1 MWGVLPGMALD
12 LTVEDPDDGM
22 EWDFSN
28 NQKRDKAERLIEEGK
43 AMLIISSP
51 MCSALKQLQRVD
63 SEGEGEAVKE
73 KNLSEVRRHL
83 EFCCKLYRMQMER
96 GMYFI
101 HEHPK
106 KALCWKEESVKA
118 LLKDYRVKE
127 IEGDVCMTGTDTGRT
142 TFMTN
147 ASGIA
152 TRLGRQCKRI
162 QKSRKTN
169 DDERKI

>member
-1 MWGVLPGMALD
+1 MALD

-28 NQKRDKAERLIEEGK
+28 SNKRDKAERMIEGGK
-43 AMLIISSP
+43 AMLIIGSP
-51 MCSALKQLQRVD
+51 MCSALKQLQR
-63 SEGEGEAVKE
+63 EECGEDMEAVKE
-73 KNLSEVRRHL
+73 KKLEEVKRHL

-106 KALCWKEESVKA
+106 KALSWEEHSVKA
-118 LLKDYRVKE
+118 LLRDFRVKL
-127 IEGDVCMTGTDTGRT
+127 IEGDICMTGAGKGKTS
-142 TFMTN
+142 FMTN

-152 TRLGRQCKRI
+152 TRLSRRCKKI
-162 QKSRKTN
+162 QRTIHSKSEEEKNRSTC
-169 DDERKI
+169 R